1 MNDRPPPCTTICVGF
16 ISYLSTHLLISNRV
30 TLIPFTIPNQQITFA
45 IVLVYYFF
53 FFLFFNPFDHL
64 LQTNI
69 LIIHNSTIASHFSF
83 QRIILPCQ
91 PVSYHHYSSSS
102 SLLSA
107 IRFIITARSDKN
119 PPVVACSRLRVNP
132 GRADISGSL
141 KVVLDRLCAVRL
153 LVGRARVP
161 LPLIPTNHPRSSQ
174 ALSRDSEKSGIKSSR
189 CFCAL

>member
-1 MNDRPPPCTTICVGF
+1 VCMNDRPPPCTTISVGF

-53 FFLFFNPFDHL
+53 FLFFFFFNPFDHL
-64 LQTNI
+64 LQTNL

-91 PVSYHHYSSSS
+91 PVSYHHSSSSS

-141 KVVLDRLCAVRL
+141 KLCRNPFGSFL
-153 LVGRARVP
+153 
-161 LPLIPTNHPRSSQ
+161 LPLGKTDFPSPYLPDIS
-174 ALSRDSEKSGIKSSR
+174 
-189 CFCAL
+189 

>member
-1 MNDRPPPCTTICVGF
+1 MHNHFRRFHFIFEHSLAHIQSRYTDPLYNSKPTNHFCHCTC
-16 ISYLSTHLLISNRV
+16 LL
-30 TLIPFTIPNQQITFA
+30 
-45 IVLVYYFF
+45 FF
-53 FFLFFNPFDHL
+53 FFFFFNPFDHL
-64 LQTNI
+64 LQTNL
-69 LIIHNSTIASHFSF
+69 LIIYNSTIASHFSF